1 MATGQILV
9 TFGALSQAQ
18 ADIQSVSNNLN
29 QELGDL
35 KAYLAPMV
43 STWTGAA
50 SSEYQAKQAQWD
62 SAAAELNQILSRI
75 GVAVG
80 QALAN
85 YETTEKTNQSMW
97 G

>member
-1 MATGQILV
+1 MATGELLV
-9 TFGALSQAQ
+9 TFGSLSQAQ
-18 ADIQSVSNNLN
+18 ADIQSVSNSLN
-29 QELGDL
+29 QQLGDL
-35 KAYLAPMV
+35 KSYLAPMV

-75 GVAVG
+75 GGTVG

-85 YETTEKTNQSMW
+85 YESTEKTNQSMW